1 MFNRIVGVLRLDVN
15 TFEEIEADES
25 ATSQAAI
32 VVGIV
37 AVLGAI
43 GAFIGAQ
50 AANEMLQQLGQI
62 SEFEIPFAVP
72 ELSPIGAAINAIL
85 GAFIAWALWAALTYF
100 IGTRLFPGKA
110 TFGEM
115 LRVIGFAQAPRMLG
129 IFAFIPC
136 LGGILGLVGAIWALI
151 AGFVGVR
158 AGLDLDTG
166 QTLIT
171 VFISWLV
178 AIAVNIFLIGP
189 ILALLL

>member
-1 MFNRIVGVLRLDVN
+1 
-15 TFEEIEADES
+15 
-25 ATSQAAI
+25 
-32 VVGIV
+32 
-37 AVLGAI
+37 
-43 GAFIGAQ
+43 
-50 AANEMLQQLGQI
+50 
-62 SEFEIPFAVP
+62 
-72 ELSPIGAAINAIL
+72 
-85 GAFIAWALWAALTYF
+85 
-100 IGTRLFPGKA
+100 
-110 TFGEM
+110 M

>member
-110 TFGEM
+110 TFG
-115 LRVIGFAQAPRMLG
+115 
-129 IFAFIPC
+129 
-136 LGGILGLVGAIWALI
+136 
-151 AGFVGVR
+151 
-158 AGLDLDTG
+158 
-166 QTLIT
+166 
-171 VFISWLV
+171 
-178 AIAVNIFLIGP
+178 
-189 ILALLL
+189 